1 MLHLFATSVFPKS
14 HFSVCPFAWLP
25 LFDMACFPK
34 MTRAR
39 MVLSNSKSYVLGFV
53 THLASQSAL
62 YMAWKMCFPDGFGGE
77 KIRKRLRWWFE
88 VQFFPL
94 SMSLW
99 KHDSSNCIIVHIWV
113 GLVGD
118 GSDFSPRGSFFFK
131 LSGFPKVSKG
141 QVTWKV
147 DEMDSTK
154 LELWP
159 IETPEESPK
168 WFPRNEMMSFSS
180 HSP

>member
-1 MLHLFATSVFPKS
+1 MLHFFATSVFPKNHCWVCHPS
-14 HFSVCPFAWLP
+14 QEPCLTWHVPQNDGSQDGAIQFEELCSWLCDTPCFSKCP
-25 LFDMACFPK
+25 
-34 MTRAR
+34 
-39 MVLSNSKSYVLGFV
+39 LGGCV
-53 THLASQSAL
+53 
-62 YMAWKMCFPDGFGGE
+62 MCFPHGFGGE
-77 KIRKRLRWWFE
+77 NTPKRLRWWFE
-88 VQFFPL
+88 VQFFHFR
-94 SMSLW
+94 W
-99 KHDSSNCIIVHIWV
+99 VCVQHDSSNCIIVHIWV

-147 DEMDSTK
+147 EEMDSTK